1 MKMIEVTESR
11 ERCAEAGWFAYDM
24 IFDEPMEKTFIRSLE
39 TIGESFVFLEM
50 LKAPF
55 FKLEAEHYMIKGVQG
70 ERFLRMAVH
79 GDYPEE
85 LERVKGI
92 LENKAEGDKMNQ

>member
-1 MKMIEVTESR
+1 
-11 ERCAEAGWFAYDM
+11 
-24 IFDEPMEKTFIRSLE
+24 
-39 TIGESFVFLEM
+39 
-50 LKAPF
+50 
-55 FKLEAEHYMIKGVQG
+55 MIKGVQG